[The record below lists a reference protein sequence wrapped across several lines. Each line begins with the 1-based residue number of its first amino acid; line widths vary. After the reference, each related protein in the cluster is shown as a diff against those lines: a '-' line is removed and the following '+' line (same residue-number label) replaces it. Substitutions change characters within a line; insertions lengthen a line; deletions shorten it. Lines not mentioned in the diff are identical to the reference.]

1 MQIALEDN
9 LRIVRVENALTLY
22 PEGTLV
28 TVDMGGDR
36 PSERRAR
43 ARHVRGEARR
53 PSRRAVR
60 SYAWKSRW
68 YGLVFDVEQRKGD
81 AQWVVLAT
89 VCTADGRPHQPMRKR
104 MKCHHLEVVDRLP
117 ERFDGPLPTE
127 LPDRGFQENA
137 QEEVLRPLQSRR

>member
-1 MQIALEDN
+1 MTTFKKGQFVRT
-9 LRIVRVENALTLY
+9 LR
-22 PEGTLV
+22 
-28 TVDMGGDR
+28 
-36 PSERRAR
+36 
-43 ARHVRGEARR
+43 
-53 PSRRAVR
+53 
-60 SYAWKSRW
+60 KSRW

-127 LPDRGFQENA
+127 LPDRGLPGGTLKKKFSDHFSLGDDVWVIRYEHGWDVGEGKISSIGPDHCRVRLDSGGEIDIDHVRDLA
-137 QEEVLRPLQSRR
+137 RC